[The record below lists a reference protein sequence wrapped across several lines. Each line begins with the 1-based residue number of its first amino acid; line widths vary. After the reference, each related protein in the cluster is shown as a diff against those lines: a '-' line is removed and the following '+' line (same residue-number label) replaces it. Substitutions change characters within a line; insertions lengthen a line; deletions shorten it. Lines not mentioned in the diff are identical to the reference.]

1 MNLMLSTMLLL
12 LRLATMPAL
21 PEQKAPAP
29 PENVTYLDLS
39 GPSSEPES
47 DLPAITKKGPL

>member
-1 MNLMLSTMLLL
+1 MLSTMLLL

-29 PENVTYLDLS
+29 SENVTYLDLS
-39 GPSSEPES
+39 GPSEPES